1 VSHRHTA
8 PGQHEH
14 EFEAAHGLPEDL
26 PAGERLLWQGAPDWK
41 LLAVRVFHVRA
52 IAIYFALLFAWR
64 ASDVLL
70 DGGGVGQALFAV
82 VLLSPLALLALGLL
96 AVLAWLSARTA
107 VYTITSRRVI
117 LRIGIVLSVTYNLPH
132 RQIRQIHG
140 ASLHGDS
147 AGRGDIA
154 LQLAPGSHIAY
165 LQLWPHARPWQLRRP
180 QPALR
185 CIPEAARVG
194 ALLTQAIAAVPAELP
209 VRISDTAQAP
219 HALHPGRDAVTA

>member
-1 VSHRHTA
+1 MTSHRHTA

-14 EFEAAHGLPEDL
+14 EFEAVHGLPEDL
-26 PAGERLLWQGAPDWK
+26 PTGERLLWQGAPDWK

-70 DGGGVGQALFAV
+70 DGGGVGQALLAV
-82 VLLSPLALLALGLL
+82 ALLSPLALLALGLL
-96 AVLAWLSARTA
+96 AMLAWLSARTA

-132 RQIRQIHG
+132 RQIHG

-185 CIPEAARVG
+185 CIPEATRVG

-209 VRISDTAQAP
+209 VRLADNAP
-219 HALHPGRDAVTA
+219 TPPSVHGTPDAVTA

>member
-1 VSHRHTA
+1 MTSHRHTA

-26 PAGERLLWQGAPDWK
+26 PTGERLLWQGAPDWK

-70 DGGGVGQALFAV
+70 DGGGIGQALFAV

-107 VYTITSRRVI
+107 VYSTPS
-117 LRIGIVLSVTYNLPH
+117 PA
-132 RQIRQIHG
+132 G
-140 ASLHGDS
+140 A
-147 AGRGDIA
+147 
-154 LQLAPGSHIAY
+154 
-165 LQLWPHARPWQLRRP
+165 
-180 QPALR
+180 
-185 CIPEAARVG
+185 
-194 ALLTQAIAAVPAELP
+194 
-209 VRISDTAQAP
+209 
-219 HALHPGRDAVTA
+219 

>member
-1 VSHRHTA
+1 VSGHRHTP

-26 PAGERLLWQGAPDWK
+26 PVGERLLWQGAPDWK

-52 IAIYFALLFAWR
+52 VAVYFALLFAWR

-70 DGGGVGQALFAV
+70 DGGGVAQALFAV
-82 VLLSPLALLALGLL
+82 ALLSPLALVALGLL

-132 RQIRQIHG
+132 RQVQG
-140 ASLHGDS
+140 ASLHADS

-154 LQLAPGSHIAY
+154 LQLAPGAHIAY

-185 CIPEAARVG
+185 CIPEVARVG
-194 ALLTQAIAAVPAELP
+194 ALLTQAIAAVPTEQP
-209 VRISDTAQAP
+209 VRVADNAHTP
-219 HALHPGRDAVTA
+219 TPVHAGRGTVTA

>member
-1 VSHRHTA
+1 MSGHRHTP

-70 DGGGVGQALFAV
+70 DGGGIGQALLAV
-82 VLLSPLALLALGLL
+82 ALLSPLALVALGLL

-132 RQIRQIHG
+132 RQIHG

-165 LQLWPHARPWQLRRP
+165 LQLWPHARPWQMRRP

-219 HALHPGRDAVTA
+219 QALHPGRDAVTA

>member
-1 VSHRHTA
+1 MSHRHTA

-41 LLAVRVFHVRA
+41 LLALRVFHVRA
-52 IAIYFALLFAWR
+52 VAIYFALLFAWR
-64 ASDVLL
+64 ASDVLI
-70 DGGGVGQALFAV
+70 GGGGIGQALLAV
-82 VLLSPLALLALGLL
+82 ALLTPLALVALGLL
-96 AVLAWLSARTA
+96 AALAWLSARTA

-132 RQIRQIHG
+132 RQIHG
-140 ASLHGDS
+140 ASLHADR

-154 LQLAPGSHIAY
+154 LQLAPGTRIAY
-165 LQLWPHARPWQLRRP
+165 LQLWPHARPWQVRRP

-185 CIPEAARVG
+185 CVPEAARVG
-194 ALLTQAIAAVPAELP
+194 ALLAQAIAAVPVERPVHVTNTAHVPQP
-209 VRISDTAQAP
+209 VRTGRGTAIA
-219 HALHPGRDAVTA
+219 

>member
-1 VSHRHTA
+1 MSHRHTA

-41 LLAVRVFHVRA
+41 LLALRVFHVRA
-52 IAIYFALLFAWR
+52 VAIYFALLFAWR

-70 DGGGVGQALFAV
+70 GGGGLGEALFAV
-82 VLLSPLALLALGLL
+82 ALLSPLALVALGLL
-96 AVLAWLSARTA
+96 AALAWLSARTA

-132 RQIRQIHG
+132 RQIHG
-140 ASLHGDS
+140 ASLHADR

-154 LQLAPGSHIAY
+154 LQLAPGTRIAY
-165 LQLWPHARPWQLRRP
+165 LHLWPHARPWQLRRP

-185 CIPEAARVG
+185 CVPEAARVG
-194 ALLTQAIAAVPAELP
+194 ALLAQAIAAVPAERPVHIADTAHAPQP
-209 VRISDTAQAP
+209 VRTGRGTAIA
-219 HALHPGRDAVTA
+219 